1 MTSWIVYHL
10 VNLALVAGLAEDGE
24 STWWEDF
31 SDQFW
36 FYTFATLAVLA
47 LSPLIAIVAVAT
59 PTRGPCCRCSC
70 YLCWLF
76 RRPRRCPGSR
86 SIRLCMIR

>member
-36 FYTFATLAVLA
+36 FYTFATLAVWPCHHS
-47 LSPLIAIVAVAT
+47 SPSLRWPPPVDPAAVAPAT
-59 PTRGPCCRCSC
+59 SAGCSEDRGDVQ
-70 YLCWLF
+70 
-76 RRPRRCPGSR
+76 GSR